1 MTVDIAPLM
10 VPLLV
15 AAIAWLGP
23 RVTRTR
29 RLLTELRRL
38 GEARSLLPPSAER
51 DRLDMHIEGVAR
63 SLNEWMDP
71 SRKRAR
77 RRQNSIT
84 WTIST
89 LGGLAVLMIQIFIS
103 DPPTRTAMMNIAV
116 VFAVLL
122 GGAAMLIIERLAT
135 NREQRLAA
143 LEHEHASQARTAS
156 LLDIGAEGPD
166 KDSERR

>member
-1 MTVDIAPLM
+1 
-10 VPLLV
+10 
-15 AAIAWLGP
+15 
-23 RVTRTR
+23 
-29 RLLTELRRL
+29 
-38 GEARSLLPPSAER
+38 
-51 DRLDMHIEGVAR
+51 
-63 SLNEWMDP
+63 
-71 SRKRAR
+71 
-77 RRQNSIT
+77 
-84 WTIST
+84 
-89 LGGLAVLMIQIFIS
+89 MIQIFIS